1 MRLRRTNTYVKA
13 FDEDNVRKIIAG
25 PTDCVLFDLEDGVP
39 PTQKAEGRRL
49 TAKLVKEL
57 DFRGKERVVRIN
69 AVDTEYYPLDM
80 EEVVAVAVPD
90 AVRVPKCDTPEDV
103 LKVDADLAAIE
114 DRLGLDRNTIKIWAM
129 VESPIGVMNT
139 YKLGTSCERCEVLT
153 IGMQDL
159 YLSMGIPRKYLNNDL
174 DLLYARQKFV
184 LEGRAAGVQV
194 LDTGLL
200 NSDVEINEDYTIRS
214 KRMGF
219 DGRMVLTVEEA
230 EFANKTY
237 YPTPEQFA
245 WAHEIV
251 DTYDD
256 NEKKG
261 ITETYV
267 QGKLIC
273 AAVYKEAKELLEV
286 EEQNRG

>member
-1 MRLRRTNTYVKA
+1 
-13 FDEDNVRKIIAG
+13 
-25 PTDCVLFDLEDGVP
+25 
-39 PTQKAEGRRL
+39 
-49 TAKLVKEL
+49 
-57 DFRGKERVVRIN
+57 
-69 AVDTEYYPLDM
+69 
-80 EEVVAVAVPD
+80 
-90 AVRVPKCDTPEDV
+90 
-103 LKVDADLAAIE
+103 
-114 DRLGLDRNTIKIWAM
+114 
-129 VESPIGVMNT
+129 
-139 YKLGTSCERCEVLT
+139 
-153 IGMQDL
+153 
-159 YLSMGIPRKYLNNDL
+159 MGIPRKYINNDL

-251 DTYDD
+251 DTYDE
-256 NEKKG
+256 NEKNG

-286 EEQNRG
+286 EKQG